1 MMNQLKSALGLG
13 GSNRSPEEQQ
23 RVEREAQK
31 LTLYHFPSCPFC
43 MRTRQ
48 KIKELG
54 LPIREKDINRDPD
67 AREELIEGG
76 GKKTVPCLRID
87 ADEGTRWMYE
97 SADINAWLEEHF
109 SPA

>member
-1 MMNQLKSALGLG
+1 MMNQIKSALGMG
-13 GSNRSPEEQQ
+13 GPKRSPDEQK
-23 RVEREAQK
+23 RVEQEAKQ

-48 KIKELG
+48 KIKQLDV
-54 LPIREKDINRDPD
+54 PIREKDINQDPA

-87 ADEGTRWMYE
+87 SDEGTQWMYE
-97 SADINAWLEEHF
+97 SADINRYLEQRF
-109 SPA
+109 GA